1 LLEISRVFLL
11 IIREVL
17 NIIFFLLK
25 IEESLLLLLLVER
38 VISKYISFR
47 RIVYDIDKINRY
59 YSISVEIINKHNEI
73 LVENNINICLEDTR
87 LKNRF
92 TNRLGLAVS
101 SIKAILLSESICNRI
116 RIRSYVELIIS

>member
-1 LLEISRVFLL
+1 
-11 IIREVL
+11 
-17 NIIFFLLK
+17 
-25 IEESLLLLLLVER
+25 LLLLLVER